1 MREFFIF
8 LKKKFTLKFPH
19 GSTPVMVNII
29 GFHEKCMLVI
39 IFVLIVV
46 LFILAYKIF
55 RLKSVLKKLENQ
67 IFEIA

>member
-1 MREFFIF
+1 
-8 LKKKFTLKFPH
+8 
-19 GSTPVMVNII
+19 VNII